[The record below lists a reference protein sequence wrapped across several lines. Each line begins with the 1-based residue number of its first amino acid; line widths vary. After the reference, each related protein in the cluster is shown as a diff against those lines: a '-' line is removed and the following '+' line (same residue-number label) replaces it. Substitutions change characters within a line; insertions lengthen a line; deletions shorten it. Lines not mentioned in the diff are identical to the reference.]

1 VRIAKRIASIDRQ
14 HLDYQIDRTYDDH
27 EFEASANGR
36 VWEMRQQRLQI
47 KRSNAVQR
55 NRLLST
61 LLTYLPGAWIDPK
74 NNELISLY
82 RLRYKIAMEEERYD
96 TAMIFL
102 NKILEIDPIN
112 LEAKLCKGDIYHRCR
127 DYSKAIEQYNKVMR
141 LTSDRQEDTHHLRAR
156 AAMSEI
162 MEMLS

>member
-1 VRIAKRIASIDRQ
+1 
-14 HLDYQIDRTYDDH
+14 
-27 EFEASANGR
+27 
-36 VWEMRQQRLQI
+36 MRQQRLEV
-47 KRSNAVQR
+47 KRANPAVK

-74 NNELISLY
+74 NNELVTLY
-82 RLRYKIAMEEERYD
+82 RMRYKMAMEEQKYD

-102 NKILEIDPIN
+102 NKILEIDPLN
-112 LEAKLCKGDIYHRCR
+112 LEAKLFKGEIYHRCLG
-127 DYSKAIEQYNKVMR
+127 DFPKAIEQYNKVIR
-141 LTSDRQEDTHHLRAR
+141 LSASHPDEAMHLKAR

>member
-1 VRIAKRIASIDRQ
+1 
-14 HLDYQIDRTYDDH
+14 
-27 EFEASANGR
+27 
-36 VWEMRQQRLQI
+36 MRQRLQV
-47 KRSNAVQR
+47 KRSDGPVLR

-74 NNELISLY
+74 DHELITLY
-82 RLRYKIAMEEERYD
+82 RLRYKMALEEQKYD

-102 NKILEIDPIN
+102 NKILELDPMN
-112 LEAKLCKGDIYHRCR
+112 LDAKLCKGEIYHRALG
-127 DYSKAIEQYNKVMR
+127 DYPRAIELYNKVIR
-141 LTSDRQEDTHHLRAR
+141 LSANGNDDAANTRAR